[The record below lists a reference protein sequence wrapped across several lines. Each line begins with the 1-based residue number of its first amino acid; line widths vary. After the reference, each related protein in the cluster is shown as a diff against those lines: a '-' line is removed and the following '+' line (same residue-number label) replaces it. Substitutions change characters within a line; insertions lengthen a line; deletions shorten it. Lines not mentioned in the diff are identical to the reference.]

1 MSASPDQLHPAQ
13 SRGFRE
19 LYAAARQVA
28 NHHRSLA
35 DRLAVPAFGESANAA
50 QRMLDELRTQTAR
63 YDLHG
68 QPAAQGVGV
77 SGARAR
83 SSVVDRFLE
92 RNQAERIAVL
102 DLQHVVTLLGYLATA
117 SETNGNSDLA
127 GFCRRWHAELREV
140 ESRVRDAAIDSGR
153 DLDAAVEPFDPSP
166 VGRAAHGVGYWF
178 GTFGEWF
185 DRRAAR
191 RRS

>member
-1 MSASPDQLHPAQ
+1 MSPSLEQLHPAQ
-13 SRGFRE
+13 NRGFRE
-19 LYAAARQVA
+19 LYAASRQVA
-28 NHHRSLA
+28 NHHRALA
-35 DRLAVPAFGESANAA
+35 ERLDLPAFGESADAA
-50 QRMLDELRTQTAR
+50 RRLLDELRVQTAR

-83 SSVVDRFLE
+83 NGLLDRFLE

-117 SETNGNSDLA
+117 SETNGDADLA
-127 GFCRRWHAELREV
+127 GFCRRWHGELREV

-153 DLDAAVEPFDPSP
+153 DLEGAIEPFDPSP
-166 VGRAAHGVGYWF
+166 VGRAAHGVQNWVG
-178 GTFGEWF
+178 
-185 DRRAAR
+185 
-191 RRS
+191 